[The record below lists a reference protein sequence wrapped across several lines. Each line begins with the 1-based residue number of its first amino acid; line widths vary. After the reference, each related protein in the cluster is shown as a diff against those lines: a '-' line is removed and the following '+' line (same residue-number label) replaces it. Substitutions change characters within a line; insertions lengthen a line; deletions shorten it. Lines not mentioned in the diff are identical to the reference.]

1 MKDRA
6 MLAGIHWLTYDNA
19 RVELTLSAAE
29 RDRFV
34 MWSAPLK
41 SMYSGDYHFKD
52 AAGNPKWGDVYMN
65 LFQHANPDGT
75 SSVAAI
81 NSFTATF
88 GSLKEPLGLGKAFN
102 LKVTSTSANK
112 DKSFVFPQTA
122 IEYKDGNSKP
132 YDVSLRTDGSKF
144 ITDGKPATFDMDV
157 VNDVIES
164 KLVQIVNPYMA
175 YLDVNAFLS
184 ANSGRLSTPYAIWD
198 GQITGGFQQ
207 IGTIGDPD
215 NRFFVSTIPSNAVS
229 PSYIPPLQS
238 FFVQKTGETTI
249 GTVRMSSDWTTT
261 TPPGSSSPYKLR
273 AGAQET
279 NVLRIKAIQD
289 KKVSYAVLH
298 YNESTSPAYNSKED
312 MHKLFYQLEDNAIPL
327 EVYSFAPAREALAI
341 NSSSDFSQHIPL
353 GLRTDKAGSV
363 TLEFSGMATF
373 GHNVYLIDHAQNNKE
388 TDLQKNPVY
397 VFTVT
402 KKSATDKVIEL
413 NDRFSLR
420 ATYTGIGLGNEA
432 IAMAEADVEVS
443 SRDGYIYVQTPQPV
457 SSLQVYSLAGA
468 LVYSSEAGPD
478 YFRIQ
483 ADGRQAYIVKVK
495 MNGRH
500 IIKKAFVK

>member
-52 AAGNPKWGDVYMN
+52 AAGNPEWGDVYMN

-88 GSLKEPLGLGKAFN
+88 GSLKEPSGLGKAFN

-122 IEYKDGNSKP
+122 IEYKDAKGIS
-132 YDVSLRTDGSKF
+132 YAGLSRTNGGKF
-144 ITDGKPATFDMDV
+144 IVDKDSAATFELPV
-157 VNDVIES
+157 ANEVAGNA
-164 KLVQIVNPYMA
+164 LVLIVNPYMA
-175 YLDVNAFLS
+175 YLDVNSFLS
-184 ANSGRLSTPYAIWD
+184 ANSGKLSAVYAIWD
-198 GQITGGFQQ
+198 GRITGSFQQ
-207 IGTIGDPD
+207 IGTIGNPGA
-215 NRFFVSTIPSNAVS
+215 RFIVSTIPSNSVS
-229 PSYIPPLQS
+229 PGFIPPLQS
-238 FFVQKTGETTI
+238 FFVQKANPLSDVKTVTMSAGWATTI
-249 GTVRMSSDWTTT
+249 
-261 TPPGSSSPYKLR
+261 PGSPYALR
-273 AGAQET
+273 ADVRET

-298 YNESTSPAYNSKED
+298 YNESASPAYDSRED
-312 MHKLFYQLEDNAIPL
+312 MHKVFYQMEEDAIPL
-327 EVYSFAPAREALAI
+327 EAYSFAPTGEALAI
-341 NSSSDFSQHIPL
+341 NASGDFSQNIPL
-353 GLRTDKAGSV
+353 GLRTDRAGSV
-363 TLEFSGMATF
+363 TLEFSGMETF

-388 TDLQKNPVY
+388 TDLQQNPAYTFTATKNP
-397 VFTVT
+397 
-402 KKSATDKVIEL
+402 AGRRVIEL

-420 ATYTGIGLGNEA
+420 VAYTGAGLRNEA
-432 IAMAEADVEVS
+432 IAAAGADVCVS

-457 SSLQVYSLAGA
+457 SSLQAYSLAGA
-468 LVYSSEAGPD
+468 LSYVSKAGPD
-478 YFRIQ
+478 NFRIQ
-483 ADGRQAYIVKVK
+483 AERRQAYFIKVK
-495 MNGRH
+495 MNDRYV
-500 IIKKAFVK
+500 IKKVFVN